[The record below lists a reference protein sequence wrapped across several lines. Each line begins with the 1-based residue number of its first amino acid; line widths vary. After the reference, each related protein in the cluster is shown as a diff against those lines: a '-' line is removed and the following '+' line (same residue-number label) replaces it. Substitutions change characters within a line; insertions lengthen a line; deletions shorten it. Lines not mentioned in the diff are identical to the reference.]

1 MEKKST
7 KRSAKEIQAAEE
19 AWEEIGAALAATV
32 VEGGK
37 TRSWV
42 WDLIKP
48 LGLYKRWMIG
58 YWIEKYETLNASR
71 LATLKKNKRSRK
83 KVLELVPVLD
93 ESAD

>member
-1 MEKKST
+1 MEKNPT

-19 AWEEIGAALAATV
+19 AWEEIGAALAAAV
-32 VEGGK
+32 VDGGK
-37 TRSWV
+37 TRFWV

-58 YWIEKYETLNASR
+58 YWIEKYETLHRQR
-71 LATLKKNKRSRK
+71 LETLKKNKRTRK

-93 ESAD
+93 ERPD